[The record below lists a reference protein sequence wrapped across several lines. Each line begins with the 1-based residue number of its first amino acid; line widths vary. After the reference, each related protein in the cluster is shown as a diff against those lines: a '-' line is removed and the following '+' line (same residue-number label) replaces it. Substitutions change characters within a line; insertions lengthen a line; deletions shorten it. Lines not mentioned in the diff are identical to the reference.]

1 MSRPSSGVKDDLP
14 DSFWRLYDI
23 DTDKKKGTAMVI
35 TENTKREYEMPTLT
49 LVENG
54 DVDVLTASDWTGEWD
69 FEF

>member
-1 MSRPSSGVKDDLP
+1 
-14 DSFWRLYDI
+14 
-23 DTDKKKGTAMVI
+23 MVI

-54 DVDVLTASDWTGEWD
+54 DVDVLTASDRTGEWD